1 MYAPFDCTAT
11 MKSGCSDVY
20 QHEIPGG
27 QYTNLHFQAYS
38 MGLGEQFGQVKK
50 KYSEAND
57 LLGNIIKGRIPRT
70 TGPLKLA
77 SSVRTPLNPDIVT
90 PSSKVVGD
98 MAQFMVHNN
107 LTKDDVINQASDLS
121 FPNSVIDMMQGGLG
135 WPEGGFPEPLRT
147 QIVGDRDTVVG
158 RPGENLDDVN
168 FLQIQRDL
176 NKDSFQFFIVRFLIG
191 PIKSQLKT
199 FKEIQ

>member
-1 MYAPFDCTAT
+1 MNYLETLSKAGLSGWLPFTSAWAGFECP
-11 MKSGCSDVY
+11 MS
-20 QHEIPGG
+20 
-27 QYTNLHFQAYS
+27 
-38 MGLGEQFGQVKK
+38 
-50 KYSEAND
+50 
-57 LLGNIIKGRIPRT
+57 
-70 TGPLKLA
+70 
-77 SSVRTPLNPDIVT
+77 PDKVT

-176 NKDSFQFFIVRFLIG
+176 NKAGFQA
-191 PIKSQLKT
+191 
-199 FKEIQ
+199 

>member
-1 MYAPFDCTAT
+1 
-11 MKSGCSDVY
+11 
-20 QHEIPGG
+20 
-27 QYTNLHFQAYS
+27 
-38 MGLGEQFGQVKK
+38 
-50 KYSEAND
+50 
-57 LLGNIIKGRIPRT
+57 
-70 TGPLKLA
+70 
-77 SSVRTPLNPDIVT
+77 
-90 PSSKVVGD
+90 

-107 LTKDDVINQASDLS
+107 LSKDDVINQASDLS

-176 NKDSFQFFIVRFLIG
+176 NKAGFQACLYLSRFLTG
-191 PIKSQLKT
+191 QPIKGRLKT
-199 FKEIQ
+199 LKEIQ

>member
-1 MYAPFDCTAT
+1 MW
-11 MKSGCSDVY
+11 
-20 QHEIPGG
+20 
-27 QYTNLHFQAYS
+27 
-38 MGLGEQFGQVKK
+38 LGD
-50 KYSEAND
+50 D
-57 LLGNIIKGRIPRT
+57 LLTHLYSIRPISYQCKRIIGYENQ
-70 TGPLKLA
+70 LHE
-77 SSVRTPLNPDIVT
+77 
-90 PSSKVVGD
+90 
-98 MAQFMVHNN
+98 FWYFHNN

-176 NKDSFQFFIVRFLIG
+176 NKAGFQFFISRFLIG
-191 PIKSQLKT
+191 PIRSQLKT